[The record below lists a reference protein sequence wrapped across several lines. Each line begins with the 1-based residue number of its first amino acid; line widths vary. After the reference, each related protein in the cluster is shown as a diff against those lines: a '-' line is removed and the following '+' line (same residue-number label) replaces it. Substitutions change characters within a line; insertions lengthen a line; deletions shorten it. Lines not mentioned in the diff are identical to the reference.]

1 MTRTR
6 RQGLK
11 GIGLDA
17 HVAGIDITLEKGTID
32 SPREIIAGDDGNMIR
47 LEAGEFP
54 GQEGELEIGVGKT
67 HL

>member
-1 MTRTR
+1 MTSTR

-11 GIGLDA
+11 GIGLNA
-17 HVAGIDITLEKGTID
+17 HGAGTDITIEEGTIG

-54 GQEGELEIGVGKT
+54 GQGGELEIGVGKT